1 MKRIL
6 AILLAAVML
15 LGSVT
20 ACSENKP
27 DRQETPTQTADTPTA
42 QDPVPEETEHD
53 ILAYLG
59 EADWQGR
66 TFTGLCAMCGCEEE
80 MNVTHPFRN
89 G

>member
-66 TFTGLCAMCGCEEE
+66 TFTVIGRDSNSFC
-80 MNVTHPFRN
+80 
-89 G
+89 